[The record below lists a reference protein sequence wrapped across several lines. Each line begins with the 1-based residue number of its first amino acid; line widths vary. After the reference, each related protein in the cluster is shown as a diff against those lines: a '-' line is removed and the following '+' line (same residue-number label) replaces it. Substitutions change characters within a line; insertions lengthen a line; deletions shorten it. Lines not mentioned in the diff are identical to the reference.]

1 MANITKVCHC
11 LVNRNDNTMIKET
24 RLSPEMIDALELAI
38 REAVQERIDTDPDV
52 ADCYLRITPGKWL
65 VQVMY
70 IEESNLTVPNRDVA
84 LLNLMYDLKD
94 SYGGNEIW
102 MLNDQAIRK
111 LAESYGELLEMDLCL
126 N

>member
-1 MANITKVCHC
+1 MANIIKVCHC
-11 LVNRNDNTMIKET
+11 LVNRNDNTMFRET
-24 RLSPEMIDALELAI
+24 RLSPEMVDALEQAI

-52 ADCYLRITPGKWL
+52 ADCYLRIIPNNWL

-70 IEESNLTVPNRDVA
+70 IEESNLTTPNRDVA

-102 MLNDQAIRK
+102 VLNDEAIHD
-111 LAESYGELLEMDLCL
+111 LAESYKEMLEMDLCL

>member
-1 MANITKVCHC
+1 MSTS
-11 LVNRNDNTMIKET
+11 R
-24 RLSPEMIDALELAI
+24 ALELAI
-38 REAVQERIDTDPDV
+38 CEAVQERIDTDPDV
-52 ADCYLRITPGKWL
+52 ADCYLRIIPGKWL

-70 IEESNLTVPNRDVA
+70 LEENNLTAPNRDVA

-102 MLNDQAIRK
+102 MLDNQAIRR

>member
-1 MANITKVCHC
+1 MKITTIS
-11 LVNRNDNTMIKET
+11 DEQIY
-24 RLSPEMIDALELAI
+24 ALEQAI
-38 REAVQERIDTDPDV
+38 RSAVQERIDTDPDV
-52 ADCYLRITPGKWL
+52 TDCYLRIDPDNWL

-70 IEESNLTVPNRDVA
+70 IEESNLTAPNRDVA

-102 MLNDQAIRK
+102 VLNDEAIHD
-111 LAESYGELLEMDLCL
+111 LAESYKEMLEMDLCL

>member
-11 LVNRNDNTMIKET
+11 LVNRNDNTMFRET
-24 RLSPEMIDALELAI
+24 RLSPEMVDALEQAI

-52 ADCYLRITPGKWL
+52 ADCYLRIIPDNWL

-70 IEESNLTVPNRDVA
+70 IEESNLTTPNRDVA

-102 MLNDQAIRK
+102 VLNDEAIHD
-111 LAESYGELLEMDLCL
+111 LAESYKEMLEIV
-126 N
+126 

>member
-1 MANITKVCHC
+1 
-11 LVNRNDNTMIKET
+11 MIRET

-38 REAVQERIDTDPDV
+38 RDAVQERIENDPDV
-52 ADCYLRITPGKWL
+52 ADCYLRVIPGRWV

-70 IEESNLTVPNRDVA
+70 IEESNLTAPNRDVA

-94 SYGGNEIW
+94 SYGDNEIW
-102 MLNDQAIRK
+102 MLNDQAIRN

>member
-11 LVNRNDNTMIKET
+11 LVNRNDNTMFRET

-70 IEESNLTVPNRDVA
+70 IEESNLTAPNRDVA
-84 LLNLMYDLKD
+84 LLNLMHDLKD

-102 MLNDQAIRK
+102 MLNDQAIHD
-111 LAESYGELLEMDLCL
+111 LAQSYGEMIEIDLCM

>member
-1 MANITKVCHC
+1 
-11 LVNRNDNTMIKET
+11 MIKET
-24 RLSPEMIDALELAI
+24 RLSPEMIDTLELAI
-38 REAVQERIDTDPDV
+38 RKAVQERIDTDPDV

-102 MLNDQAIRK
+102 MLNDQAIRN
-111 LAESYGELLEMDLCL
+111 LAESYGELLEMDFCL

>member
-11 LVNRNDNTMIKET
+11 LVNRNDNTMFRET
-24 RLSPEMIDALELAI
+24 RLSPEMVDALEQAI

-52 ADCYLRITPGKWL
+52 ADCYLRIIPNNWL

-70 IEESNLTVPNRDVA
+70 IEESNLTTPNRDVA

-102 MLNDQAIRK
+102 MLNDEAIHD
-111 LAESYGELLEMDLCL
+111 LAQSYGEMIEIDICM

>member
-1 MANITKVCHC
+1 MKITNISDEQIH
-11 LVNRNDNTMIKET
+11 
-24 RLSPEMIDALELAI
+24 ALEQAI
-38 REAVQERIDTDPDV
+38 RSAVQERIDTDPDV
-52 ADCYLRITPGKWL
+52 ADCYLRIDPDNWL

-70 IEESNLTVPNRDVA
+70 IEESYLTAPNRDVA

-102 MLNDQAIRK
+102 MLNDEAIHD
-111 LAESYGELLEMDLCL
+111 LALSYGELIEIDICM

>member
-11 LVNRNDNTMIKET
+11 LVNRNDNTMFRET
-24 RLSPEMIDALELAI
+24 RLSPEMVDALEQAI

-52 ADCYLRITPGKWL
+52 ADCYLRTIPNNWL

-70 IEESNLTVPNRDVA
+70 IEESNLTTPNRDVA

-102 MLNDQAIRK
+102 VLNDEAIHD
-111 LAESYGELLEMDLCL
+111 LAESYKEMLEMDLCL

>member
-1 MANITKVCHC
+1 
-11 LVNRNDNTMIKET
+11 MIKET
-24 RLSPEMIDALELAI
+24 RLSPEMVDALEQAI

-52 ADCYLRITPGKWL
+52 ADCYLRIIPDNWH

-70 IEESNLTVPNRDVA
+70 IEESNLTAPNRDVA

-94 SYGGNEIW
+94 SYGDNEIW
-102 MLNDQAIRK
+102 MLNDEAIHD
-111 LAESYGELLEMDLCL
+111 LAQSYGEMIEIDICM

>member
-11 LVNRNDNTMIKET
+11 LVNRNDNTMFRET
-24 RLSPEMIDALELAI
+24 RLSPEMVDALEQAI

-52 ADCYLRITPGKWL
+52 ADCYLRIIPNNWL

-70 IEESNLTVPNRDVA
+70 IEESNLTTPNRDVA

-94 SYGGNEIW
+94 SYGGDEIW
-102 MLNDQAIRK
+102 VLNDEAIHD
-111 LAESYGELLEMDLCL
+111 LAQSYGEMIEIDLCM

>member
-11 LVNRNDNTMIKET
+11 LVNRNDNTMFRET
-24 RLSPEMIDALELAI
+24 RLSPEMVDALEQAI

-52 ADCYLRITPGKWL
+52 ADCYLRIIPNNWL

-70 IEESNLTVPNRDVA
+70 IEESNLTTPNRDVA

-102 MLNDQAIRK
+102 VLNDEAIHD
-111 LAESYGELLEMDLCL
+111 LAESYKEMLEMDLCL

>member
-11 LVNRNDNTMIKET
+11 LVNRNDNTMFRET
-24 RLSPEMIDALELAI
+24 RLSPEMVDALEQAI

-52 ADCYLRITPGKWL
+52 ADCYLRIIPNNWL

-70 IEESNLTVPNRDVA
+70 IEESNLTTPNRDVA
-84 LLNLMYDLKD
+84 LLNLMYDLQD

-102 MLNDQAIRK
+102 VLNDEAIHD
-111 LAESYGELLEMDLCL
+111 LAESYKEMLEMDLCL

>member
-1 MANITKVCHC
+1 MKITTIS
-11 LVNRNDNTMIKET
+11 DEQIY
-24 RLSPEMIDALELAI
+24 ALEQAI
-38 REAVQERIDTDPDV
+38 RSAVQERIDTDPDV
-52 ADCYLRITPGKWL
+52 ADCYLRIIPGKWL

-70 IEESNLTVPNRDVA
+70 VEESNLTAPNRDVA

-94 SYGGNEIW
+94 SYGGNKIW
-102 MLNDQAIRK
+102 MLDDQAIRR

>member
-1 MANITKVCHC
+1 
-11 LVNRNDNTMIKET
+11 MIKET
-24 RLSPEMIDALELAI
+24 RLSPEMIDALERAI

-52 ADCYLRITPGKWL
+52 ADCYLRIIPDKWL

-70 IEESNLTVPNRDVA
+70 IEESNLTAPNRDVA

-94 SYGGNEIW
+94 SYGGDEIW
-102 MLNDQAIRK
+102 VLNDEAIHD
-111 LAESYGELLEMDLCL
+111 LAQSYGEMIEIDICM

>member
-1 MANITKVCHC
+1 
-11 LVNRNDNTMIKET
+11 MIKET

-52 ADCYLRITPGKWL
+52 ADCYLRIIPGKWL

-70 IEESNLTVPNRDVA
+70 LEENNLTAPNRDVA

-102 MLNDQAIRK
+102 MLDNQAIRR

>member
-1 MANITKVCHC
+1 MANITKVCHY
-11 LVNRNDNTMIKET
+11 LVNRNDNTMFRET
-24 RLSPEMIDALELAI
+24 RLSPEMVDALEQAI

-52 ADCYLRITPGKWL
+52 ADCYLRIIPNNWL

-70 IEESNLTVPNRDVA
+70 IEESNLTTPNRDVA

-102 MLNDQAIRK
+102 VLNDEAIHD
-111 LAESYGELLEMDLCL
+111 LAESYKEMLEMDLCL

>member
-11 LVNRNDNTMIKET
+11 LVNRNDNTMFRET
-24 RLSPEMIDALELAI
+24 RLSPEMVDALEQAI

-52 ADCYLRITPGKWL
+52 ADCYLRIIPDNWH

-70 IEESNLTVPNRDVA
+70 IEESNLTAPNRDVA

-94 SYGGNEIW
+94 SYGGDEIW
-102 MLNDQAIRK
+102 VLNDEAIHD
-111 LAESYGELLEMDLCL
+111 LAQSYGEMIEIDLCM

>member
-1 MANITKVCHC
+1 M
-11 LVNRNDNTMIKET
+11 
-24 RLSPEMIDALELAI
+24 
-38 REAVQERIDTDPDV
+38 QERIDTDPDV
-52 ADCYLRITPGKWL
+52 ADCYLRIIPGKLL

-70 IEESNLTVPNRDVA
+70 LEESNLTAPNRDVA
-84 LLNLMYDLKD
+84 LLNLMYNLKD

-102 MLNDQAIRK
+102 MLNDQAIRR

>member
-1 MANITKVCHC
+1 M
-11 LVNRNDNTMIKET
+11 
-24 RLSPEMIDALELAI
+24 ELAI
-38 REAVQERIDTDPDV
+38 CEAVQERIDTDPDF
-52 ADCYLRITPGKWL
+52 ADCYLRIIPGKWL

-70 IEESNLTVPNRDVA
+70 LEESNLTAPNRDVA

-102 MLNDQAIRK
+102 MLNDQAIRR